1 MLAGEEKRP
10 TGSSGERIQLVNG
23 GARVQIPALT
33 VLCWASAEFP
43 LSPLAPEPRGRIWL
57 RVNVFVYFQRPLKTN
72 SPSLEPAAKNDL
84 LNEVESSSST
94 QTGSTDGTVSLF
106 NITVP
111 RTVLLSLSKKTY
123 AKHHNKLLHH
133 THTNMC
139 VFYSWLQRTTVLI
152 LIYLGVNLQICYL
165 ISVSVINN

>member
-43 LSPLAPEPRGRIWL
+43 LSPLAPEPRGQIWL
-57 RVNVFVYFQRPLKTN
+57 RVNVVVYFQRPLKTN

-84 LNEVESSSST
+84 LNGVESSSST
-94 QTGSTDGTVSLF
+94 QTGSTDGTISLF

-111 RTVLLSLSKKTY
+111 RTVLLSLSKKSNVRKTSQQ
-123 AKHHNKLLHH
+123 ASSSH
-133 THTNMC
+133 THKRACFTHD
-139 VFYSWLQRTTVLI
+139 FRELQF
-152 LIYLGVNLQICYL
+152 
-165 ISVSVINN
+165 